1 MGWGEFVSP
10 AEAQAAA
17 DAKEMAEADALAE
30 DRRTAMLCEA
40 IRSGLYEIADAI
52 RDAAAVPARQVLDT
66 DNDDEV
72 DEQRE
77 AEQVEA
83 FHEVAAFE
91 RIVAESGIGRRR
103 DAFRSGP
110 RSGSCGAHVV
120 YYLALDGGVIGSSG
134 CCTRGSQ
141 HAATS
146 RRSEG
151 GC

>member
-10 AEAQAAA
+10 AEAKAAA

-72 DEQRE
+72 RPYRGPQDDVKFDPEAARKAFDMEFDPRPPEDDPDMRYLVGGDETPQ
-77 AEQVEA
+77 
-83 FHEVAAFE
+83 
-91 RIVAESGIGRRR
+91 
-103 DAFRSGP
+103 
-110 RSGSCGAHVV
+110 
-120 YYLALDGGVIGSSG
+120 
-134 CCTRGSQ
+134 
-141 HAATS
+141 
-146 RRSEG
+146 
-151 GC
+151 

>member
-72 DEQRE
+72 RPYRGPQDDVKFDAEAARKAFDMSFDPRPPEDDPDMRYLMRYLVGGDETPE
-77 AEQVEA
+77 
-83 FHEVAAFE
+83 
-91 RIVAESGIGRRR
+91 
-103 DAFRSGP
+103 
-110 RSGSCGAHVV
+110 
-120 YYLALDGGVIGSSG
+120 
-134 CCTRGSQ
+134 
-141 HAATS
+141 
-146 RRSEG
+146 
-151 GC
+151 